1 MLLQQSG
8 KHLIVTKNSIIMNL
22 CIHATPIHHKP
33 DPTDAIAHIM
43 MYIVHIFTHL
53 PSTCCAAGA
62 MLYRLSSLG
71 GVHSQIIIYG
81 YLLV

>member
-33 DPTDAIAHIM
+33 DPTDAIARIM
-43 MYIVHIFTHL
+43 MFIFLHTYLPLVVLPARCCTDCLLLEGYI
-53 PSTCCAAGA
+53 A
-62 MLYRLSSLG
+62 R
-71 GVHSQIIIYG
+71 
-81 YLLV
+81 